1 MRVFQPYP
9 RSIELYDSLM
19 KELADYRNEVAQWAI
34 NYVFWI
40 DVEVLIFNRI
50 LPASGLNI
58 SSQNDIIVRHTMPVK
73 YAWWYLWIND
83 SVYMTLC
90 FIKTCILYGE
100 VARRSILLLFC

>member
-19 KELADYRNEVAQWAI
+19 KVLADYRNEVAQWAI
-34 NYVFWI
+34 DYVFWI

-50 LPASGLNI
+50 LPASGVNV

-73 YAWWYLWIND
+73 YAWWY
-83 SVYMTLC
+83 
-90 FIKTCILYGE
+90 TCG
-100 VARRSILLLFC
+100 